1 MVFSLNYFQSKSF
14 KNLLLLCAV
23 VVGLMLP
30 VTLKSE
36 LEIDYLVMQKTL
48 QQRFPSVAANQ
59 RLKQWQQLLLAIK
72 SKDEKQQII
81 EVNNFFHQSFSYKT
95 DQALYGQNDYWATP
109 VEFFGHGLGDCED
122 WVIAQYVSL
131 RQLGIADE
139 KLRLIYV
146 RASIGGPNSSL
157 SEAHMVLGYYATP
170 NAQPLILDSLISD
183 VLPAA
188 ERIDLKP
195 VFSFNAEGLWA
206 GQGSQ
211 RAKTSP
217 TARLSPW
224 RDALQKMNAEGIYV
238 NAK

>member
-1 MVFSLNYFQSKSF
+1 MVFSLNRFNSKSYKRVF
-14 KNLLLLCAV
+14 LLCV
-23 VVGLMLP
+23 VTVGLILP
-30 VTLKSE
+30 ASLMSE
-36 LEIDYLVMQKTL
+36 LEVDYLLMQKTM
-48 QQRFPSVAANQ
+48 QQRFPSAGANQ

-95 DQALYGQNDYWATP
+95 DQELYGQNDYWATP

-131 RQLGIADE
+131 RQLGVADE

-146 RASIGGPNSSL
+146 RASIGGPHSSV

-188 ERIDLKP
+188 ERTDLKP

>member
-1 MVFSLNYFQSKSF
+1 MIFSQNRFYFKSL
-14 KNLLLLCAV
+14 KKLCLLSFIT
-23 VVGLMLP
+23 VGLVLP
-30 VTLKSE
+30 ATLKSE
-36 LEIDYLVMQKTL
+36 LEIDYSVMQKTM
-48 QQRFPSVAANQ
+48 QQRFPSSVASQ

-81 EVNNFFHQSFSYKT
+81 EVNDFFHNNFSYKT
-95 DQALYGQNDYWATP
+95 DQALYGQDDYWATP
-109 VEFFGHGLGDCED
+109 IEFFGHGLGDCED

-146 RASIGGPNSSL
+146 RASIGGPHSSL

-188 ERIDLKP
+188 ERTDLKP

-238 NAK
+238 NAN

>member
-1 MVFSLNYFQSKSF
+1 MFFSLNRFNSISINK
-14 KNLLLLCAV
+14 LV
-23 VVGLMLP
+23 VLFVFTVGTLLP
-30 VTLKSE
+30 VSLKSE

-48 QQRFPSVAANQ
+48 QQRFPNAAASQ

-81 EVNNFFHQSFSYKT
+81 EVNNFFHQRFSYKT
-95 DQALYGQNDYWATP
+95 DQALYGHDDYWATP

-146 RASIGGPNSSL
+146 RASIGGPYSTF

-188 ERIDLKP
+188 ERTDLKP

-224 RDALQKMNAEGIYV
+224 RDTLQKMNAEGVYV